1 MKLYIAVYVT
11 ARSLKTEGR
20 IDELGTLSVVA
31 LGPVVTGATL
41 AEDEVI
47 WAGKQTERTNAE
59 SMAPH
64 SRPVRMA
71 QHPPVALL

>member
-1 MKLYIAVYVT
+1 MKLYIVVYV
-11 ARSLKTEGR
+11 AVRSLRTE
-20 IDELGTLSVVA
+20 VV
-31 LGPVVTGATL
+31 
-41 AEDEVI
+41 
-47 WAGKQTERTNAE
+47 WAGRQTERANAE